1 MVKFLFFHQYHRLDG
16 HLTLHGVGDEA
27 VALGPLDELERFRSV
42 RFTGH
47 RDGGFDV
54 DARHQKALLN
64 LVQDAVRLALVAQE
78 VEIGPLGEGEEG
90 GHQANLGG
98 CCVEVLGRPDAL
110 VSSGEVRR
118 GRHLDGGQSS
128 AGERRSLLFRPFNG
142 GGIGMLLA
150 HHLLLVAKGYSQR
163 MGVG

>member
-1 MVKFLFFHQYHRLDG
+1 MLVHHHNGLYC

-27 VALGPLDELERFRSV
+27 VALGSLDELERFLPV
-42 RFTGH
+42 RFVCH
-47 RDGGFDV
+47 RDGGLDV
-54 DARHQKALLN
+54 DARHQEALLN